1 MQIELAKT
9 GAARPAAAFAVV
21 VNVVHWPQII
31 SSIRNIEVLTPG
43 PVREG
48 TRLRED
54 RIMFR
59 REGTQ
64 ELEVATIERPRRLR
78 LLAEHP
84 HLRYELDH
92 VIDSVHGGGCRIRLI
107 FRSRPGTPAERALQ
121 PLDELERDLFDLA
134 SQAPGKAHD
143 VGRTCRK
150 LMPIK
155 AVMSEQLYPSII

>member
-1 MQIELAKT
+1 
-9 GAARPAAAFAVV
+9 V
-21 VNVVHWPQII
+21 VNVVDWPQII
-31 SSIRNIEVLTPG
+31 SSIRSIEVLTPG

-64 ELEVATIERPRRLR
+64 ELEVATIERPRRLQ

-107 FRSRPGTPAERALQ
+107 FKSTWDSSRAGSAAPHDTVHGNYVARRAGARLIRSCLRSLPA
-121 PLDELERDLFDLA
+121 
-134 SQAPGKAHD
+134 
-143 VGRTCRK
+143 K
-150 LMPIK
+150 LMTSDGH
-155 AVMSEQLYPSII
+155 AAN